1 MSENDYAKEKLLL
14 MAITLNFLESHNE
27 VVEATE
33 NNVVDLTLW
42 EKKTPTE
49 LIRLYVDDNGGIRV
63 DSRVNGEEDTDVFGF
78 FDNEE
83 MKTIMKVF
91 GVEGIEYE

>member
-14 MAITLNFLESHNE
+14 MAKTLNFLENHNE
-27 VVEATE
+27 VVEVTD

-42 EKKTPTE
+42 GEKTTTE
-49 LIRLYVDDNGGIRV
+49 LIRLYIDNNGIRV
-63 DSRVNGEEDTDVFGF
+63 DSRVNGEEDTDVFGY

>member
-1 MSENDYAKEKLLL
+1 M
-14 MAITLNFLESHNE
+14 
-27 VVEATE
+27 
-33 NNVVDLTLW
+33 VDLTLW
-42 EKKTPTE
+42 GEKTTTE
-49 LIRLYVDDNGGIRV
+49 LIRLYVDDNGIKV
-63 DSRVNGEEDTDVFGF
+63 DTMVNGEEDTDVFGF

>member
-14 MAITLNFLESHNE
+14 MAKTLNFLENHNE
-27 VVEATE
+27 VVEVTD

-42 EKKTPTE
+42 GEKTTTE
-49 LIRLYVDDNGGIRV
+49 LIRLYVDDNGIKV
-63 DSRVNGEEDTDVFGF
+63 DTMVNGEEDTDVFGF